1 MDLAGPIIARAKPRE
16 IDREGGVLPA
26 AGQPGAVVDE
36 AQGAQRLYERQL
48 AAVKRAELLEGKHG
62 VRSCLLPIEYAK
74 PFNLASNMTLAGV
87 FIV

>member
-36 AQGAQRLYERQL
+36 AQGAQRLYEAPARGGQKGGIARRQTWGQ
-48 AAVKRAELLEGKHG
+48 V
-62 VRSCLLPIEYAK
+62 LPFAY
-74 PFNLASNMTLAGV
+74 
-87 FIV
+87 